1 MGDKGSVY
9 IKDKDPNMHREFEKQ
24 LFTRTDGNW

>member
-1 MGDKGSVY
+1 MGDKGTVLV
-9 IKDKDPNMHREFEKQ
+9 IAKDVQKHREFEKQ